1 VQFIEKFAIL
11 LVEVTIITAFAQ
23 LEQIVTPL
31 EELMVRDI
39 IQETL
44 STMSPSF
51 RSIAVYLLNHYDE
64 VGFSSVHDLS
74 KTIGVSNASLV
85 RFTQFLGFSGYK
97 EFRETI
103 QGEVKSK
110 LNKDSQVALNELDVL
125 PAKKQLQKLADNEVR
140 NLSNTLK
147 DININTLNQIVRSV
161 FASKRIFVSG
171 FGVSRNIMQ
180 IFEYALVSM
189 QCKEIISITGSISD
203 YNPRLYSM
211 KKGDTLFVMTL
222 PPYSPEAIHVG
233 SYAKDVGAEVFVFT
247 DSPACPLYA
256 LATEVIRCE
265 NNSLLLTN
273 SYVGMVAIIQVL
285 INMLLLS
292 GNTELLPTMKSVMD
306 DERRGYQ
313 FIQAQKDILK

>member
-1 VQFIEKFAIL
+1 MQSCEKFAIL
-11 LVEVTIITAFAQ
+11 LVVVTIITTFAQ
-23 LEQIVTPL
+23 LEQIVTTW
-31 EELMVRDI
+31 EERMVRDI

-44 STMSPSF
+44 SAMSPSF
-51 RSIAVYLLNHYDE
+51 HSIAVYLLDHYDE
-64 VGFSSVHDLS
+64 IGFASVHDLS

-103 QGEVKSK
+103 QTEVKSK

-140 NLSNTLK
+140 NLSKTLK
-147 DININTLNQIVRSV
+147 DINVQTLSQMVRSV
-161 FASKRIFVSG
+161 FASRRIFVSG

-203 YNPRLYSM
+203 YNPRLFSM
-211 KKGDTLFVMTL
+211 KKGDALFVMTL

-233 SYAKDVGAEVFVFT
+233 TYAKKVGADVFLFT
-247 DSPACPLYA
+247 DSPACPLYP
-256 LATEVIRCE
+256 LANEVVRCE

-292 GNTELLPTMKSVMD
+292 GNTEILPTMKSVME
-306 DERRGYQ
+306 DEKRGYQ
-313 FIQAQKDILK
+313 FIQAQKDILQ

>member
-1 VQFIEKFAIL
+1 
-11 LVEVTIITAFAQ
+11 
-23 LEQIVTPL
+23 
-31 EELMVRDI
+31 MVRDI

-44 STMSPSF
+44 SAMSPSF
-51 RSIAVYLLNHYDE
+51 HSIAVYLLDHYDE
-64 VGFSSVHDLS
+64 IGFASVHDLS

-97 EFRETI
+97 EFRESI

-125 PAKKQLQKLADNEVR
+125 PAKKQLQKLAENEVR
-140 NLSNTLK
+140 NLSKTLK
-147 DININTLNQIVRSV
+147 DINVNTLNQMAHSV
-161 FASKRIFVSG
+161 FASKRVFVSG

-203 YNPRLYSM
+203 YNPRLFSM
-211 KKGDTLFVMTL
+211 KKGDALFVMTL

-233 SYAKDVGAEVFVFT
+233 TYAKGLGADVFLFT
-247 DSPACPLYA
+247 DSPACPLYP
-256 LATEVIRCE
+256 LANEVVLCE

-292 GNTELLPTMKSVMD
+292 GNTELLPTMKSVRE

-313 FIQAQKDILK
+313 FIQAQKDILR